1 MAVSIACISGKGGVG
16 KTTTTI
22 NLGAALAEQGRR
34 VLVIDCDPQ
43 SNLTSGL
50 GLEPYRLEA
59 TIGDVLLG
67 RRAAGEVLLDT
78 RWSNLSLLPA
88 NPDLSAVEGELT
100 SSLRRELLLRD
111 ALANSDVGGA
121 FDFML
126 FDTPPNFGF
135 HTIVALAAT
144 RWVLIPVQ
152 MSGYA
157 IRGLREVLRTVH
169 AARQRLNPDLRILG
183 IVPTFVNLRTIFSRE
198 MLDGLRDIPN
208 LKVFDSIIKLTVKL
222 QETSLEG
229 VPVTAHASASEA
241 ASAYRSLAGEILAHV

>member
-78 RWSNLSLLPA
+78 KWSNLSLLPA

-126 FDTPPNFGF
+126 FD
-135 HTIVALAAT
+135 
-144 RWVLIPVQ
+144 
-152 MSGYA
+152 
-157 IRGLREVLRTVH
+157 
-169 AARQRLNPDLRILG
+169 
-183 IVPTFVNLRTIFSRE
+183 
-198 MLDGLRDIPN
+198 
-208 LKVFDSIIKLTVKL
+208 
-222 QETSLEG
+222 
-229 VPVTAHASASEA
+229 
-241 ASAYRSLAGEILAHV
+241 